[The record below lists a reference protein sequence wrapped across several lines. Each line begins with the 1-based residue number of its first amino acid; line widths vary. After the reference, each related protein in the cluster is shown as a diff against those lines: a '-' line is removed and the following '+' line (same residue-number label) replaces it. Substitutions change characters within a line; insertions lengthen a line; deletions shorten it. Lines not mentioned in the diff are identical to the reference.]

1 MQAQLNMQTFKQ
13 FERQNAGGNN
23 SGSGD
28 DSSGAGDR
36 PPETGIDKI
45 GGSGGA
51 FLNRPTVQTDSGIN
65 LTTTENLALSSA
77 AKNIL
82 PMLDSFD
89 QSALRSSAVNQFLGG
104 NSTPNVIVNID
115 PSLDA
120 EARIDKQLADINDR
134 LQNGNRFRVL

>member
-1 MQAQLNMQTFKQ
+1 
-13 FERQNAGGNN
+13 
-23 SGSGD
+23 
-28 DSSGAGDR
+28 
-36 PPETGIDKI
+36 
-45 GGSGGA
+45 
-51 FLNRPTVQTDSGIN
+51 
-65 LTTTENLALSSA
+65 
-77 AKNIL
+77 
-82 PMLDSFD
+82 MLDSFD